1 VSARDDAGR
10 LTAGILILNWNGRD
24 LLREHLPSVVTAAA
38 HSGIEV
44 AVADNGS
51 TDGSVE
57 YLEEAFSGVTVLPLG
72 ENLGFGAGYN
82 HAVDLV
88 SWDIVI
94 LLNNDMLVAEDF
106 AEHLLAPFS
115 GEASDGIFAVTA
127 QIHFQDQDRRRDETG
142 RTSARYAGGELQCAH
157 LPIDVGDALQ
167 PVLWAGGGSSAV
179 SRAKFLALGGFEELY
194 NPFYVEDLDLSFR
207 AWQRGWATYLAPAA
221 TVYHRHRGSTSKL
234 DPKGVETIVARN
246 RTLFVLLN
254 SSDPRIV
261 ASHLASVAR
270 PTALRRDGSRAD
282 YRALLEVGKRLPAVL
297 TRRRQRRVRPDLAA
311 MSERDVLAQFEN
323 DWLPDLGLPDAP
335 SSGGPAVRGGRPLR
349 VLVLVPISVYPV
361 SHGGATRVANTAWG
375 LSRLGHEVHVLS
387 FVGNEEEREA
397 MLSMPEVAGSY
408 SFVLPLGR
416 ELVPGGL
423 TPTVVRETYR
433 PDAREIVQALV
444 RKLGIDVVE
453 LDYTHAAAYLPDVRS
468 VPAILIEH
476 DVAYRSA
483 MRAALAQEGQ
493 IARARKFFDALRLYR
508 WELEHARKADL
519 VLAVSEEEADILRS
533 HGVTRVSGAVPS
545 GVDVAEFEP
554 SAPRREVRDI
564 LFLGYFL
571 HTPNVD
577 ALRFLIDDIW
587 PLLGG
592 RASGLSVTIA
602 GKGLNQ
608 AMQARVAEAGF
619 DNAGFVEDLHGTLW
633 SHRVFVS
640 PIRYGAGIRIKL
652 LEAAAARCAIVSTTL
667 GAEGLGF
674 QDGVDLLIADT
685 PEEFAAAVR
694 RLLDDSELR
703 RRLGDSAHDR
713 VKQTHDWANLARRLE
728 SVIYDLLESRPRGV
742 TGGDEAERRR
752 SAGRMETSA
761 PATVGRLDA
770 LGTDD
775 TGTV

>member
-1 VSARDDAGR
+1 MSAREGGGG

-24 LLREHLPSVVTAAA
+24 LLREHLPSVVAAAA
-38 HSGIEV
+38 HSGIQV

-57 YLEEAFSGVTVLPLG
+57 YLRQAFPGVTTLPLE

-82 HAVDLV
+82 RAIGVV
-88 SWDIVI
+88 SWDVVI

-115 GEASDGIFAVTA
+115 DEDGDGVFAVTA
-127 QIHFQDQDRRRDETG
+127 QIHFQEQHREREETG
-142 RTSARYAGGELQCAH
+142 CTTARFSHGELECAH
-157 LPIDVGDALQ
+157 LPVEAGDGLR

-179 SRAKFLALGGFEELY
+179 SRAKFLELGGFEDLF

-207 AWQRGWATYLAPAA
+207 AWQHGWTTYLAPDS
-221 TVYHRHRGSTSKL
+221 TVYHRHRGSTGRL
-234 DPKGVETIVARN
+234 DPRVVETIVARN

-254 SSDPRIV
+254 TSDPRLV
-261 ASHLASVAR
+261 ARHLAQIAR
-270 PTALRRDGSRAD
+270 PTVLRRDGSRAD
-282 YRALLEVGKRLPAVL
+282 YRALLEVGKRLPAVAAK
-297 TRRRQRRVRPDLAA
+297 RRQRRASLGRPVLSA
-311 MSERDVLAQFEN
+311 RDVLARFAD
-323 DWLPDLGLPDAP
+323 DWLPRLDLPSAP
-335 SSGGPAVRGGRPLR
+335 TDVRPAVRGGRPLR
-349 VLVLVPISVYPV
+349 ILLVVPISVYPV

-387 FVGNEEEREA
+387 LVDSEEERRA

-433 PDAREIVQALV
+433 PDAQGIVTALV
-444 RKLGIDVVE
+444 RRLSIDVVE
-453 LDYTHAAAYLPDVRS
+453 LDYTHAAVYLRDVPDV
-468 VPAILIEH
+468 PTILIEH

-483 MRAALAQEGQ
+483 VRAALAQADPV
-493 IARARKFFDALRLYR
+493 ARGRKLFDALRLYR
-508 WELEHARKADL
+508 WELEHASRADL
-519 VLAVSEEEADILRS
+519 VLAVSEEEADILRRR
-533 HGVTRVSGAVPS
+533 GLTKVSSAVPS

-554 SAPRREVRDI
+554 SGPRHEVRDI

-577 ALRFLIDDIW
+577 GLRFLVDEIW
-587 PLLGG
+587 PELGG
-592 RASGLSVTIA
+592 RESGLSATIV
-602 GKGLNQ
+602 GKGLDR
-608 AMQARVAEAGF
+608 AMQTRVAEAGLEY
-619 DNAGFVEDLHGTLW
+619 AGFVEDLRAALW
-633 SHRVFVS
+633 AHRVFVS

-674 QDGVDLLIADT
+674 RDGVNLLIADT
-685 PEEFAAAVR
+685 PEDFAAAVR
-694 RLLDDSELR
+694 RLLDDDELR

-728 SVIYDLLESRPRGV
+728 DVIYGLVESR
-742 TGGDEAERRR
+742 GGD
-752 SAGRMETSA
+752 
-761 PATVGRLDA
+761 PAR
-770 LGTDD
+770 
-775 TGTV
+775 